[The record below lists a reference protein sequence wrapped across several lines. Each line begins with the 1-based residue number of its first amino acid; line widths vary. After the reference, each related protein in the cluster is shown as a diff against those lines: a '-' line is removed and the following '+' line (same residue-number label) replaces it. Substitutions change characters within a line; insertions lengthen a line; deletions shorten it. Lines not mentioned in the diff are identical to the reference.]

1 VNPDSTQRLLLDKAA
16 MAGAIRRLAVEICG
30 KNQGA
35 GQLALI
41 GIHKRGVPL
50 AHRLAEEIRSMPCAD
65 VHVGTID
72 ITQYRDDLAL
82 MKMVPKLEG
91 SDIPFSIDD
100 AQVVLCDEVIFT
112 ARSVRAAIDELLD
125 HGRPARVQLAVLI
138 DREGREFP
146 IQPDYV
152 GLHVKVGPTERVSVR
167 FEEVDG
173 EDAVYVQSSTPVK

>member
-1 VNPDSTQRLLLDKAA
+1 
-16 MAGAIRRLAVEICG
+16 MAGAIRRLAVEICERN
-30 KNQGA
+30 KDA

-50 AHRLAEEIRSMPCAD
+50 AHRLAAEIRLIPCAN
-65 VHVGTID
+65 VLVGTID
-72 ITQYRDDLAL
+72 ITQYRDDLA
-82 MKMVPKLEG
+82 MMEMVPKLEG

-100 AQVVLCDEVIFT
+100 AQVVLCDEVIYT
-112 ARSVRAAIDELLD
+112 GRSVRAALDELLD
-125 HGRPARVQLAVLI
+125 HGRPARVQLAALI

-152 GLHVKVGPTERVSVR
+152 GHKAVTSPDERIAVR